1 MCFFFPRSP
10 RPLVAEPLRASM
22 VVREARCLSFP
33 QAAVSFCGRFSL
45 FLTFRIKRRKSPADR
60 VQQVQAQEAWQVQE
74 TARRECSEGVKSM
87 EFVSMKP
94 VGSRTA
100 VVGRLLQAAL
110 SPCSH

>member
-33 QAAVSFCGRFSL
+33 QAAVSFVAGFL
-45 FLTFRIKRRKSPADR
+45 FLTFRIKRRKSSADR